1 MARLSG
7 PVGQRIL
14 RPASSGKRTMSQEL
28 EADACF
34 ADARLAELY
43 DPLDPDRSD
52 LEPYAQIIDSVGA
65 RKILDVG
72 CGTGTFACLLAARGL
87 QVTGVDPARASLAVA
102 GAKLQAA
109 GVQWIHG
116 TVEDVPTGDFDA
128 AVMTANVAMVF
139 TDDAQWQRTLERIA
153 QLLKPGGRLIF
164 EARRPEAR
172 AWLSWTPELTRE
184 RTVIDQLGPV
194 TTWIEVLDY
203 ADELLSFRET
213 FHFEQDG
220 SELVSHSTLR
230 YRTREEL
237 TRSLE
242 TAGFMVQS
250 VQEAPDR
257 PGRQFVF
264 IARHGTSD

>member
-1 MARLSG
+1 
-7 PVGQRIL
+7 
-14 RPASSGKRTMSQEL
+14 MSQER

-34 ADARLAELY
+34 ADARLAGLY
-43 DPLDPDRSD
+43 DRLDADRSD

-72 CGTGTFACLLAARGL
+72 CGTGTFACQLAARGL
-87 QVTGVDPARASLAVA
+87 QVTGVDPAGASLAVA
-102 GAKLQAA
+102 GAKLHAPL
-109 GVQWIHG
+109 VQWVHG
-116 TVEDVPTGDFDA
+116 TVADVPAGDFDA

-153 QLLKPGGRLIF
+153 QLLKPGGKLIF

-172 AWLSWTPELTRE
+172 AWLNWTPELTRE
-184 RTVIDQLGPV
+184 TTTIDPLGPV

-213 FHFEQDG
+213 FRFEQEG
-220 SELVSHSTLR
+220 SELLSHSTLR

-237 TRSLE
+237 TRTVE
-242 TAGFMVQS
+242 AAGFTVQT
-250 VQEAPDR
+250 VQDAPDR

-264 IARHGTSD
+264 IARHGAND